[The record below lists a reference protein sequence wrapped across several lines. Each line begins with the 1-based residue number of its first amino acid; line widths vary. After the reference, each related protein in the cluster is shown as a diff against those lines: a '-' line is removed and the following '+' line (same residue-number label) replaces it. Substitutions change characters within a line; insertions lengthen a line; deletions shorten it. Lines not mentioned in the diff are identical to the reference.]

1 MHRRRFNE
9 EEKEKFLKD
18 YAESGKSIRS
28 FCKENKLGTAT
39 LHRWLT
45 QKNAFRQTG
54 FSALEIRMPQAEEGL
69 FASVEFSGS
78 VIRIYQPV
86 PGSYLKELAG

>member
-1 MHRRRFNE
+1 MNGRIYLE
-9 EEKEKFLKD
+9 EEKEQFLKD
-18 YAESGKSIRS
+18 FIDSGRSIRS

-45 QKNAFRQTG
+45 QKNAFREAG

-69 FASVEFSGS
+69 FASIELGGS
-78 VIRIYQPV
+78 IIRIYQPV
-86 PGSYLKELAG
+86 PGSYLKELAV